1 VVSARAVF
9 VDAGLDDDASL
20 YHGCGAGVET
30 TCDLFDGRKVDP
42 EVADSRIDKKVKNG
56 DKNEECKGVE
66 VGEDVIGDTI
76 QPHDSCLRGQVVV
89 DLLQVSQ

>member
-9 VDAGLDDDASL
+9 VAAGLDDASL

-30 TCDLFDGRKVDP
+30 ICDLFDGRKVDP
-42 EVADSRIDKKVKNG
+42 EGADSRIDKKVKNG

-76 QPHDSCLRGQVVV
+76 QLHDSCLRGQVVV
-89 DLLQVSQ
+89 YLLQVSQ